1 MQNPPELQAAVR
13 RLCQSYARDKHSPSV
28 VANKRDIRIITA
40 YLVQLIAPAPA
51 EDGAAE
57 LGPDASHSSLPVLP
71 MPLASPTPPAS
82 VAATPDSGTPVPP
95 PPASPYGAE
104 QIIETNSKPSTTTTT
119 TTKPPLVPPPK
130 PVRKQRRK
138 IRLSASQVELLDAV
152 GAAGDHD
159 DGAAAA
165 AAALGAAGT
174 EGLFDDLWAVDN
186 QPSPKPEPKPEKA
199 AKKKVLLAPPEG
211 PGAIPDHEQE
221 ESMWG

>member
-1 MQNPPELQAAVR
+1 MQNPPELQAAVQ
-13 RLCQSYARDKHSPSV
+13 RLCQSYARDEHSPSV
-28 VANKRDIRIITA
+28 VANKRDVRIITA
-40 YLVQLIAPAPA
+40 YLLQLIAPAPA
-51 EDGAAE
+51 PAEEGAAE
-57 LGPDASHSSLPVLP
+57 LGPDASHSSLPTLP
-71 MPLASPTPPAS
+71 LPLASPTPPAS
-82 VAATPDSGTPVPP
+82 AAASPDNGTPVPP

-104 QIIETNSKPSTTTTT
+104 QIIETNSKPSTTN
-119 TTKPPLVPPPK
+119 PPLVPPPK

-138 IRLSASQVELLDAV
+138 IRLSASQIELLDAV
-152 GAAGDHD
+152 GAAEDHD

-165 AAALGAAGT
+165 AAALGTAAGA

-186 QPSPKPEPKPEKA
+186 QPSPKPKPKPEKA